1 MPKAG
6 LVTLRGV
13 QLQMRGFFVLKKGQV
28 WAKKNHQT
36 SYLGKKENKLLG
48 INISRDMSVR
58 FLLTAA
64 AAASEILLPVSTLWL
79 ERNGTPM
86 VVILLLYEY

>member
-13 QLQMRGFFVLKKGQV
+13 QLQMRGFFLFLKKGQV

-64 AAASEILLPVSTLWL
+64 ASK
-79 ERNGTPM
+79 
-86 VVILLLYEY
+86 ILLLVSTHSSH